1 MNIRMPRVPCI
12 SVNCPEQ
19 ANPETEQMRLVQ
31 GAGGRGK
38 RMLATITR
46 FLFFLVRSEFIQIQR
61 EACSTEWAI
70 AEGKGLQDF
79 SLW

>member
-31 GAGGRGK
+31 GAGGGERECWPQ
-38 RMLATITR
+38 LPD
-46 FLFFLVRSEFIQIQR
+46 FFFFLVRSEFIQIQR